1 MGATMAGDNENDW
14 GKGLTLGF
22 EVAAGSG
29 LGALIGAWWDRH
41 HGSSPWGVL
50 IGLLIGCAAGMYLL
64 IKDVSKMNKD

>member
-1 MGATMAGDNENDW
+1 MAGDNDNGW

-22 EVAAGSG
+22 EVAAEADWCSD
-29 LGALIGAWWDRH
+29 GAWWDRH